1 MAYFHK
7 ELNQEKWNSLTKD
20 KQILNIGSELMRARN
35 WLIRNNES
43 YKIASLSRAY
53 ELIGLTINDQK
64 WHKAGLKEL
73 TRFREIM
80 GDYYLSKENDVDK
93 FNCLIKILL
102 KFTAKSAM
110 VKI

>member
-7 ELNQEKWNSLTKD
+7 NLTVEKWNSLTKD

-35 WLIRNNES
+35 WLVHNNEN
-43 YKIASLSRAY
+43 YKTDCLNRAY
-53 ELIGLTINDQK
+53 ELIDLTIDDKK
-64 WHKAGLKEL
+64 WHRAGLKEL

-80 GDYYLSKENDVDK
+80 GDYYLAKENDINK